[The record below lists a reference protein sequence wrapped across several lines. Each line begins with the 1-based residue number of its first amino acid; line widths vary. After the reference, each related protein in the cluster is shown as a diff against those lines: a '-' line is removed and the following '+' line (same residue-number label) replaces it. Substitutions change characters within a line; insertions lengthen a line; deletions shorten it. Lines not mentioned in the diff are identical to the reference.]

1 MADIDGDGSDNTISG
16 TTGSDNIEGKGGQD
30 TLDGNGGSD
39 IVSGGDGDDNID
51 GGAGND
57 IVFGGDG
64 NDVIT
69 GGSGN
74 DIIVGGRG
82 DDTMSAGNG
91 STTDTFVIRDGD
103 DGHDTITDFDAFEP
117 DIIRFNMAEISTFQD
132 VMDRIT
138 TQGSDT
144 IINYD
149 NGFTTRLVNTDPNDL
164 SSTNF
169 EMGSGPV
176 CLSKG
181 TYIDTPTGPR
191 LIESLEPGDLV
202 TTLDHGPQPI
212 VQMIAETVHF
222 RGENDRRKPILV
234 SKGAL
239 GQGKPIFDIVA
250 SPQHR
255 FVLAS
260 PATNKSHL
268 VAAVKLTRR
277 KGIRRMKGRKQAN
290 YFNLLMDKH
299 EIIFANGCAVE
310 TLLITP
316 NTELKLGNL
325 NVTFDLQ
332 QSGMQSARPIAQED
346 PFYEEN

>member
-1 MADIDGDGSDNTISG
+1 MADIDGDGSDNTING

-69 GGSGN
+69 GGSGD

-103 DGHDTITDFDAFEP
+103 GHDTITDFDAFEP
-117 DIIRFNMAEISTFQD
+117 DIIRFDMAEISTFQD
-132 VMDRIT
+132 VMNRVTVD
-138 TQGSDT
+138 GSDT
-144 IINYD
+144 VITYD
-149 NGFTTRLVNTDPNDL
+149 NGYTTRLVNTDPNDL

-169 EMGSGPV
+169 ETGSGPV
-176 CLSKG
+176 CLGKG

-191 LIESLEPGDLV
+191 LIETLKPGELV

-212 VQMIAETVHF
+212 VQVIAETVHF
-222 RGENDRRKPILV
+222 RGEKDRRKPILV
-234 SKGAL
+234 GKGAL
-239 GQGKPIFDIVA
+239 GQGTPIFDIVA

-277 KGIRRMKGRKQAN
+277 KGIRRMKGRKQAD

-316 NTELKLGNL
+316 KTELKLGNL
-325 NVTFDLQ
+325 NVIFDLQ

-346 PFYEEN
+346 PFYEEH